1 MIWAVISWYSA
12 GPLIALN
19 GRITANDYMHS
30 VGGQLQYL
38 TVQMFHNNDAIFQDD
53 GSPIHTARRFHSKLA
68 EHEEVFPH
76 LPCPSQSPELNI
88 IKPPWPVLESNVTKG
103 FPLPTTRF
111 SSRRVAQYS
120 TRLYSEPI

>member
-1 MIWAVISWYSA
+1 LLPTLGWVCVWETPKEAYNPEYLVPTVKHGATSVMIWAVISWYSA

-38 TVQMFHNNDAIFQDD
+38 TVQMFPNNDAIFQDD

-76 LPCPSQSPELNI
+76 LP
-88 IKPPWPVLESNVTKG
+88 
-103 FPLPTTRF
+103 
-111 SSRRVAQYS
+111 
-120 TRLYSEPI
+120 